1 MSMGQR
7 HRNLAQIRHRK
18 QAPER
23 LVPQNSPKP
32 IVVLFSDDSTL
43 IFAQRMRNV
52 LLAADPDCPVQMVWF
67 TDETALS
74 YRQISQ
80 LLPEGPGR
88 TLNGKGLVDLMRSSK
103 ISAIL
108 TSRIYR
114 AMIGRLK
121 NPVNRWAGNRPCI
134 VSFLGGLDFFPEQGF
149 TRRRN
154 CDGVYLFPQA
164 ALGDYAA
171 LTADTDGGWQDVGF
185 GHPSVILPEG
195 PPADLATRGDIFF
208 FTQALSPS
216 TRRGRLHVLRML
228 TAIARANPDRRVY
241 IKLRHLPDENR
252 EHLHLERFDYPSL
265 MTGLGTLPDNLLLT
279 DITMEEA
286 LQTAALGITCTS
298 TAAMDVLRAGLP
310 CMVYL
315 DFVDN
320 YRDPLVSSMRALF
333 EGSGLITSTAQVL
346 SLDAATP
353 DDAWMQSVF
362 CPRDLGT
369 RVLDTIGRFHEREFQ
384 IK

>member
-7 HRNLAQIRHRK
+7 HRKLTQIRHRK
-18 QAPER
+18 QAPKR

-43 IFAQRMRNV
+43 IFAQRMRDV

-67 TDETALS
+67 IDETALS

-80 LLPEGPGR
+80 LLPEGPDR

-114 AMIGRLK
+114 AMIGQLK
-121 NPVNRWAGNRPCI
+121 NPVTRWAGNRPCI
-134 VSFLGGLDFFPEQGF
+134 VSFLGGLDFFPEQGL

-164 ALGDYAA
+164 ALEDYAA
-171 LTADTDGGWQDVGF
+171 LTMDTDGGWQDVGF

-195 PPADLATRGDIFF
+195 PPADLATRRDIFF

-228 TAIARANPDRRVY
+228 TAIARANPNRRVY

-252 EHLHLERFDYPSL
+252 KHLHLELYDYPSL
-265 MTGLGTLPDNLLLT
+265 MAGLGTLPDNLLLT

-320 YRDPLVSSMRALF
+320 YRDPLVAPMRALF

-346 SLDAATP
+346 SLDAAAP

-362 CPRDLGT
+362 CPRDLGA
-369 RVLDTIGRFHEREFQ
+369 RVLDTIERFHEREFQ